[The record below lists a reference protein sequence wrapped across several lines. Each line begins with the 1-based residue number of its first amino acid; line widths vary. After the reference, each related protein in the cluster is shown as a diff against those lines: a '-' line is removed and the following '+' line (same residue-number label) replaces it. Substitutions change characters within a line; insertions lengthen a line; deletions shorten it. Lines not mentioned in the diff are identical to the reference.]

1 MKKIKFQ
8 VLPCVGP
15 DLPKETGNVVDLL
28 KAIPYFLKSRIPT
41 LSVLN
46 DLLRS
51 GVYDAGMS
59 GGAKWEPFVL
69 NDIEYVEV
77 RAELET
83 LGLEWVEPPGGVRT
97 RSDWQ
102 IWEMEIDH
110 GVPADEHRRLNDLC
124 EETERKLNIENNNGH
139 DDQLA
144 HLHIKY
150 IELSNKLAAFVEKY
164 LHRR

>member
-1 MKKIKFQ
+1 M
-8 VLPCVGP
+8 LPCVGP
-15 DLPKETGNVVDLL
+15 DLPEETGNVVDLL

-51 GVYDAGMS
+51 PSYDAGMS

-83 LGLEWVEPPGGVRT
+83 LGLEWVEPPGWLRT

-102 IWEMEIDH
+102 VWEMEIDH

-124 EETERKLNIENNNGH
+124 EETERKLNIANNNGH
-139 DDQLA
+139 DDQVA